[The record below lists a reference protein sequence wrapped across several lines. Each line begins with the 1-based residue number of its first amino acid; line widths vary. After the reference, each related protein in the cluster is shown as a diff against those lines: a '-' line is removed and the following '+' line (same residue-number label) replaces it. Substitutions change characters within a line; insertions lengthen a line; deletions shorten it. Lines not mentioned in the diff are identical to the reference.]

1 MEDYRYWI
9 TIREEVASYVR
20 FTAPNDEAAM
30 AEAEELWDE
39 RKIDFGQG
47 VADVTKVSIEVTTEN
62 EDDSRLMEDVP
73 FPVEVE
79 TKFDRFP
86 DIEDKKTYFARYIA
100 ERSISSALNVDAYD
114 STFVPDLDGAFV
126 RVCENYKRGFYY
138 DPVEANIYYLDPIVE
153 VFRDDDVTVEG
164 FVGDQNLSDIC

>member
-39 RKIDFGQG
+39 GKIDFGQG
-47 VADVTKVSIEVTTEN
+47 VADVWKVTVEVTTEN
-62 EDDSRLMEDVP
+62 EEDSRRMEDVP
-73 FPVEVE
+73 FPIEVE
-79 TKFDRFP
+79 AKFDRFP
-86 DIEDKKTYFARYIA
+86 DIEDKKNYYARYVA
-100 ERSISSALNVDAYD
+100 ERNISSALNVDASD
-114 STFVPDLDGAFV
+114 STFVPDLDGAFK
-126 RVCENYKRGFYY
+126 RVCEDYERGFYY
-138 DPVEANIYYLDPIVE
+138 DSIEADICYYDPIVE